1 MCIYQPFFI
10 ISSPFTFNKK
20 KSFPTFFFQSKLF
33 RPQFLGGSSFFSYS
47 SVQVSQS
54 TSKWKEIFISR
65 PYSQQFCYKCSKKVY
80 NTIRIGRNKKKK
92 KTMTKDKKKKR
103 RKMRMK
109 SEVRRSGGQREQRI
123 IVGKS
128 SIAAA
133 AAAGVYRQWR
143 RGERKE
149 GQVV

>member
-1 MCIYQPFFI
+1 
-10 ISSPFTFNKK
+10 
-20 KSFPTFFFQSKLF
+20 
-33 RPQFLGGSSFFSYS
+33 
-47 SVQVSQS
+47 
-54 TSKWKEIFISR
+54 
-65 PYSQQFCYKCSKKVY
+65 
-80 NTIRIGRNKKKK
+80 
-92 KTMTKDKKKKR
+92 
-103 RKMRMK
+103 MRMK